1 MLVDQPKALYTHLGE
16 LRNRLM
22 LISLCFVACF
32 FGCYTFSQKIQSIL
46 IQPLQPIL
54 DQTRSLVYTSLPEAF
69 FSEIN
74 VALFASFLLIFPFLL
89 LQIWLFLKPG
99 LYVAERQIIRGMIIC
114 VPILFYLGVAFTQA
128 VVLPRAFE
136 FFVSFEHGEIPLYF
150 LPKISDY
157 VSFSQ
162 RLMFVF
168 GVGFEL
174 PILLFL
180 LVNFGVL
187 SLQSLKSRWRM
198 VVFLICAL
206 SAVITPPDAL
216 SMMALAVPMIALY
229 GITILVIQ
237 CIQHKTKHNMDS
249 YHA

>member
-1 MLVDQPKALYTHLGE
+1 MLIDEPKALYAHLSE

-22 LISLCFVACF
+22 MVSFCFVACF
-32 FGCYTFSQKIQSIL
+32 LGCYTFSQKIQSIL

-54 DQTRSLVYTSLPEAF
+54 NQGRSLVYTSLPEAF

-74 VALFASFLLIFPFLL
+74 VALFASFLLTFPFLL
-89 LQIWLFLKPG
+89 MQIWLFLKPG
-99 LYVAERQIIRGMIIC
+99 LYVVERQIVRGVMICI
-114 VPILFYLGVAFTQA
+114 PILFYLGVVFAQTA
-128 VVLPRAFE
+128 VLPRAFE

-162 RLMFVF
+162 RLIFVF
-168 GVGFEL
+168 GLGFEL
-174 PILLFL
+174 PVLLFS

-187 SLQSLKSRWRM
+187 NLKSLKSRWRM

-216 SMMALAVPMIALY
+216 SMLALAVPMIALY

-237 CIQHKTKHNMDS
+237 CIQYRTKQNTEP